1 MRPIAAIY
9 AEYSEDLIALFA
21 VASSLDGQLAGAAE
35 AAEDARRAAAEDS
48 ELLSAR
54 ANAAVQRAETALRSV
69 TSALRPS
76 DLRRLDELS
85 SRPPASAPDPA
96 SIAERAAEE
105 AKQAAKLVQESASA
119 LGAEEDRLKRE
130 HQKRRDR
137 VAMTAATVLALL
149 VPFGAGIVTGS
160 ILAVVVAV
168 VAGVAAA
175 CILAFTG
182 TTRLLQFVV
191 PANGSSSST
200 WAGRIV
206 AARISCGRCVAVAGM
221 SAVIGSAAARAVEP
235 ALFAAA
241 VAYLGR
247 RNSKKHGLPRLNFKS
262 ALQSK

>member
-9 AEYSEDLIALFA
+9 AQYSEDLIALFA
-21 VASSLDGQLAGAAE
+21 VASSLEGQLAGSAE
-35 AAEDARRAAAEDS
+35 AAEEARRAAAEDS
-48 ELLSAR
+48 ELLTAR

-69 TSALRPS
+69 TSALQPS

-85 SRPPASAPDPA
+85 SRPPASTPDPA

-105 AKQAAKLVQESASA
+105 AKQAAQLIQESAAA

-137 VAMTAATVLALL
+137 GAMTAATVLTLL

-160 ILAVVVAV
+160 ILAVVVAIF
-168 VAGVAAA
+168 AGVAAA

-200 WAGRIV
+200 WAAQIP
-206 AARISCGRCVAVAGM
+206 AARVSCGRCVAIAGM
-221 SAVIGSAAARAVEP
+221 SALVGLAAASAVEP
-235 ALFAAA
+235 ALCAAV

-247 RNSKKHGLPRLNFKS
+247 RDSKKRGLPRLNFKS